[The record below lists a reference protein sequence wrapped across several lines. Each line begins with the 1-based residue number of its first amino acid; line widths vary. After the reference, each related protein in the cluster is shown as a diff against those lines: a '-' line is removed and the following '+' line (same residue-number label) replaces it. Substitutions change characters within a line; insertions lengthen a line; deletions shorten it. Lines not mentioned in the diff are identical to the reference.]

1 MTSRIFALI
10 IFLSCAAHAVKIT
23 TTSLPNGTVGSA
35 YSAIIYTG
43 GGCGPY
49 AWTATAMPVGLVA
62 NTSSTRW
69 TMAIS
74 GTPTASGTFPV
85 TVNVVG
91 CHKGTSKMTYNIVI
105 VPSQAPVTISTSP
118 TGASLYYGG
127 TQQFTGYVNGTT
139 NTAVAWSATGGT
151 VDPTGLY
158 KAANTAG
165 TYFVTATS
173 QADTTKAASASVTI
187 SAPPQ
192 HSVSL
197 KWVGSDNSV
206 VGYNVF
212 RSTITGGPYSQINTS
227 QVTSAAYTDLS
238 VSSGSTYYYVVTTVD
253 AAGDQ
258 SVYSNETQ
266 AVIPTP

>member
-23 TTSLPNGTVGSA
+23 TTSLPNGTVGSP
-35 YSAIIYTG
+35 YSATVYTG
-43 GGCGPY
+43 GGCAPY
-49 AWTATAMPVGLVA
+49 TWTTTAMPPGLVA
-62 NTSSTRW
+62 NTRSTKW

-74 GTPTASGTFPV
+74 GTPTAAGTFSV
-85 TVNVVG
+85 TVKVVG
-91 CHKGTSKMTYNIVI
+91 CHKGTSQVTYKIVI
-105 VPSQAPVTISTSP
+105 ATQQTSVTVSISP

-127 TQQFTGYVNGTT
+127 TRQFTAYVTGTT
-139 NTAVAWSATGGT
+139 NTAVTWSATGGT
-151 VDPTGLY
+151 VDQTGLY
-158 KAANTAG
+158 KAGTTAG
-165 TYFVTATS
+165 TYSVTAKS
-173 QADTTKAASASVTI
+173 QADSTKSAKATVTI
-187 SAPPQ
+187 AAPPQ

-197 KWVGSDNSV
+197 NWTESDANA

-253 AAGDQ
+253 AAGGQ

-266 AVIPTP
+266 AIIPTP